1 MGILNGQIL
10 AMTAHIQSEATNRG
24 YAFFTLGALSSPK
37 APFSLNTL
45 LTSTT
50 PFGTNFSLDGLHP
63 SAAGSTLLAKA
74 AAHALNV
81 TYDLGIPE

>member
-1 MGILNGQIL
+1 V
-10 AMTAHIQSEATNRG
+10 
-24 YAFFTLGALSSPK
+24 LSSPK

-63 SAAGSTLLAKA
+63 SAAGATLLAKA

-81 TYDLGIPE
+81 TYNLGIPE